1 MGRGV
6 RGEVRPRDAKD
17 TDTGEPGAIPDCI
30 SKFFVRFL
38 CAAEFRERENK
49 SQTQTHSIHGLIP
62 QLCAEKVRILFFKVK
77 FLLWRA
83 TKKLATKILSK
94 FPLHQYQE
102 HTKSARNDSEYFSSK
117 ADLKFSTH
125 RRHIYF

>member
-6 RGEVRPRDAKD
+6 RGEVGPRDAKD
-17 TDTGEPGAIPDCI
+17 TDTEELGAIPDCI

-62 QLCAEKVRILFFKVK
+62 QLCAEKFRIPLS
-77 FLLWRA
+77 FLQSEILA
-83 TKKLATKILSK
+83 LEGDKKIVTKILSQ
-94 FPLHQYQE
+94 F
-102 HTKSARNDSEYFSSK
+102 
-117 ADLKFSTH
+117 H
-125 RRHIYF
+125 RINIKNIQRVLAMILNISPAKLT